1 MAANQTEEVLAR
13 AVHAGNLTD
22 DEIRQVRDFL
32 TTIKSLGRIGKFMLW
47 AVIAAGGV
55 ATAIQN
61 LRAQWP

>member
-1 MAANQTEEVLAR
+1 MGAKDTEEVLAR
-13 AVHAGNLTD
+13 AAHEDRLTD
-22 DEIRQVRDFL
+22 AEIQKVRDFL
-32 TTIKSLGRIGKFMLW
+32 TTINALGRIGKFLLW